1 MGKLYSLTGI
11 LEVTVDDCMDAFSSS
26 ISDYEYAVVE
36 KVVSRKH
43 MDYAECPRKTLHPS
57 QVRIWMR
64 SMQYWKEKFRRYY
77 KMRQKKILKML
88 IQLEMR

>member
-43 MDYAECPRKTLHPS
+43 MDYAECPRKTLHPL
-57 QVRIWMR
+57 QGKIWMK
-64 SMQYWKEKFRRYY
+64 SMQYWKEKFRCYY
-77 KMRQKKILKML
+77 KVIEKTGVK
-88 IQLEMR
+88 QL